1 MKIGQTVFLY
11 SSNSFPSCYTLYKHG
26 TFIKTKNLILGE
38 QYQLNY
44 RLYLNLAIL
53 FFSTHVHFSAPESSQ
68 DNNSSVCL
76 CFS

>member
-26 TFIKTKNLILGE
+26 TFIKIKNLILGE

-44 RLYLNLAIL
+44 RLYLNLAF
-53 FFSTHVHFSAPESSQ
+53 FFSTHVLFSAPESSR
-68 DNNSSVCL
+68 DNNSSVRL